1 MPTQEQVFEAAD
13 KILAQGKDP
22 SRRPIMKK
30 LGGSPRNI
38 DAHLKAWRQ
47 ERAFPTVPRQG
58 DVPEKIRKK
67 LVLMGIELWRT
78 AQLDA
83 AEAWQQEREKIEAIR
98 KAESED
104 QENLLG
110 LFEGAQASIADLK
123 ARLADTIAEV
133 ERLRAAL
140 AVSQDQANRL
150 RSEAFWDRLMQEV
163 RALLPEQGGLTPDEV
178 LPMLEP
184 WTKRGAAV
192 AKQRLNATTLKT
204 KMEDREHWGRYMVDA
219 GDGRFVRRA
228 G

>member
-1 MPTQEQVFEAAD
+1 MPTREQVFEAAD
-13 KILAQGKDP
+13 KILAEGKQP
-22 SRRPIMKK
+22 SRRLIKDR
-30 LGGSPRNI
+30 LAGSPRVI
-38 DAHLKAWRQ
+38 SAHLKSWRQ
-47 ERAFPTVPRQG
+47 ERAFPAVPGQG
-58 DVPEKIRKK
+58 DVPEKLQEKFA
-67 LVLMGIELWRT
+67 LMGVELWRT

-98 KAESED
+98 QAEAED

-110 LFEGAQASIADLK
+110 LFEGAQATIAGLE
-123 ARLADTIAEV
+123 ARLAVANAEV

-140 AVSQDQANRL
+140 ATSQDQANRL

-163 RALLPEQGGLTPDEV
+163 RALLPEQGGLTPDQV
-178 LPMLEP
+178 LPRLEP

-192 AKQRLNATTLKT
+192 AKQELNPTTLKT
-204 KMEDREHWGRYMVDA
+204 KMEDRDHWGRYMIDA